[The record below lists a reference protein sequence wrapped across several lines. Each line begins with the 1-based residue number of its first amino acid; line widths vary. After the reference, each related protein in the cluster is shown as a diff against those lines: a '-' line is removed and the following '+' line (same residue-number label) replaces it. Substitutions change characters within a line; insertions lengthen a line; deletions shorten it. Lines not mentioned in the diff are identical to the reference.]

1 VSSAAVLNYVTE
13 SAYDTVMWQKVQA
26 KALFIEQM
34 RRNEVLD
41 TEIEGLFG
49 GDIGSAAAETKA
61 VATLEDDAG
70 VVFETITC
78 VSMSGLGYALT
89 VHSV

>member
-1 VSSAAVLNYVTE
+1 
-13 SAYDTVMWQKVQA
+13 MWQKVQA

-34 RRNEVLD
+34 CRNEVLD
-41 TEIEGLFG
+41 TEIEDLSG
-49 GDIGSAAAETKA
+49 GDNGSAAAETKA

-78 VSMSGLGYALT
+78 VSMSA
-89 VHSV
+89 SAMP